1 MDLDLT
7 DFTPDQQHALFDLL
21 ILAMYADGHLTT
33 VADEELGQVLAAM
46 GLTAGADRQREF
58 DAVVSRLHPLVQ
70 SIWRARQEAIVL
82 ANAFTTRSQ
91 QKRVY
96 EAVLKMMAADQH
108 VSSWEGAL
116 MMELRMKFRL

>member
-1 MDLDLT
+1 M
-7 DFTPDQQHALFDLL
+7 
-21 ILAMYADGHLTT
+21 
-33 VADEELGQVLAAM
+33 
-46 GLTAGADRQREF
+46 
-58 DAVVSRLHPLVQ
+58 
-70 SIWRARQEAIVL
+70 L